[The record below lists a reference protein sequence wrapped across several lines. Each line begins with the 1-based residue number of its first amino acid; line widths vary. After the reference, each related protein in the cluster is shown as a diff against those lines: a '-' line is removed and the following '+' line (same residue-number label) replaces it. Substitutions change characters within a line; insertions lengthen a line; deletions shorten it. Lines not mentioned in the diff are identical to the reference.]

1 MFMETT
7 PNPAME
13 FHEVTDEERTDL
25 NVLLKMKC
33 KNLLIEIDRL
43 EGRWMMLRFSYLTI
57 VFLPASFIASIF
69 GMNVKEIKQWD
80 SNTRSLRGDHRCA
93 HAFHDLVHRHHASE
107 TTVPQMPCYL
117 AAARS
122 VAHSFPLDN

>member
-1 MFMETT
+1 MFIETT

-13 FHEVTDEERTDL
+13 FHEVTDEECTDL

-57 VFLPASFIASIF
+57 VFLPASFIAVIIEIF
-69 GMNVKEIKQWD
+69 C
-80 SNTRSLRGDHRCA
+80 T
-93 HAFHDLVHRHHASE
+93 E
-107 TTVPQMPCYL
+107 T
-117 AAARS
+117 
-122 VAHSFPLDN
+122 F